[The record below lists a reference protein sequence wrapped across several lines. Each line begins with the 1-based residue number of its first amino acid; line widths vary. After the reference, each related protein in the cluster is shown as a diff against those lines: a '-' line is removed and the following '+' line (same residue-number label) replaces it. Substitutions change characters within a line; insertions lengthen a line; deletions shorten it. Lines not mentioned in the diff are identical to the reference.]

1 MHMTVQ
7 AGALRHGVDLVQTR
21 QVRRFPGDALDIVF
35 TGAELAAC
43 HRWRDPWPHLA
54 ECLAVKEGV
63 LKALG
68 TGWSHGLR
76 WTEVSTVLHPGQ
88 PPRVHLLGEVAA
100 MARASGHP
108 DVIAAVS
115 HTDTWAMAYVLLVG
129 EEGAAPPGR

>member
-1 MHMTVQ
+1 V
-7 AGALRHGVDLVQTR
+7 AGLHLTLDPTGISFQRAPDQPG
-21 QVRRFPGDALDIVF
+21 RR
-35 TGAELAAC
+35 
-43 HRWRDPWPHLA
+43 
-54 ECLAVKEGV
+54 
-63 LKALG
+63 
-68 TGWSHGLR
+68 LR